1 MKKRRFLA
9 ALLAV
14 ACAASLSVSAFA
26 EPEIPEDISDE
37 AKEALQ
43 GAIDNG
49 GGLVVDGGTVSGVDI
64 EATVQMPTLAV
75 VLPKKVEVFV
85 NPYRAEVKTG
95 EDADGNEIKSID
107 TVVSPEMTVVNG
119 SNCAVKISVKGQF
132 VTYKFVASADGLTN
146 IADSGSY
153 SDKDDV
159 KITGWETLPGVD
171 KDNGIFFDGKDYYV
185 KVNAG
190 TAESPEDQYRVATVK
205 YTAGKDATATAAAT
219 PKTYVISGYAAT
231 ASIKVAT
238 AAVKEDT
245 DRTNS
250 IFMYVE
256 GRADNGTY
264 PAAYNKAVAGVDAK
278 GNVIV
283 GGQYALAAKE
293 GTGAVLYLGGNG
305 TTGHMRV
312 TGSAA
317 TAPTKTWT
325 EVQEIEGFETPFV
338 FIVDPVANAAENPE
352 LKTMTVTTGGTL
364 GTALASGKYA
374 YDVKVPAGT
383 TKVELTVSS
392 DDKIA
397 KGDADGTVVKTVAA
411 TATKIT
417 LTVDG
422 TATVNTKG
430 SATFT
435 VTSEHNKVN
444 TYTINVTI
452 VAAS

>member
-26 EPEIPEDISDE
+26 EPDIPEDISDD

-49 GGLVVDGGTVSGVDI
+49 GGLVVDGGTVGGVDV

-132 VTYKFVASADGLTN
+132 VTYKF
-146 IADSGSY
+146 
-153 SDKDDV
+153 SDEQIGTAVDTSNGET
-159 KITGWETLPGVD
+159 ITGWATVPGAD
-171 KDNGIFFDGKDYYV
+171 STADLFKDGTVYYV
-185 KVNAG
+185 KANAG
-190 TAESPEDQYRVATVK
+190 TVAEPEYQYRAVVVK
-205 YTAGKDATATAAAT
+205 FTAANAT
-219 PKTYVISGYAAT
+219 TGAAAKYEITGYAAT

-250 IFMYVE
+250 IFVYVE
-256 GRADNGTY
+256 GRDENGTY
-264 PAAYNKAVAGVDAK
+264 PATYTKAVAGLDAK

-293 GTGAVLYLGGNG
+293 GSGPVLYLGGNG
-305 TTGHMRV
+305 TTGYMRV

-325 EVQEIEGFETPFV
+325 EVQETEGFDTPFV

-352 LKTMTVTTGGTL
+352 LKTMAITGGTL
-364 GTALASGKYA
+364 SPALATGKYV
-374 YDVKVPAGT
+374 YDVKVPQGT
-383 TKVELTVSS
+383 ASVVLNTTVNG
-392 DDKIA
+392 DVKALA
-397 KGDADGTVVKTVAA
+397 KGTADGTVVKSVAN
-411 TATKIT
+411 TGTSKVT
-417 LTVDG
+417 LTVD
-422 TATVNTKG
+422 AAAAVNAKG

-435 VTSEHNKVN
+435 VTSDHNKVN